1 MLGRNEV
8 ILLTSDSDSSDGE
21 DNDAAAAANGDDG
34 DDEKENDVFDDDN
47 RQHCL
52 SGVGGIKLFL
62 LLTPKKKVFLAN
74 YILMYCCHHPSF
86 RNPGIFSMKCHP

>member
-21 DNDAAAAANGDDG
+21 DNDDAAAAANGDDG

-74 YILMYCCHHPSF
+74 YILIVAIILRSGIQEFF
-86 RNPGIFSMKCHP
+86 R